1 MKKII
6 YSLII
11 TTLLVLLFLDRCTTH
26 NISTN
31 DFFKPKSYKNF
42 KSLIEKPQSKNYE
55 ILPVIGTFP
64 ILYDS
69 IKNDYYVSNYK
80 GLTKYDYL
88 GNIIISDDLEKE
100 KYTSVFDFA
109 NFIPY
114 VFAENGVYDFSGKK
128 LVYTKFSQILNT
140 ENEIK
145 DADFKILFEKYYDDA
160 EMVVYDTDRNF
171 DYLAQNYP
179 MYFKIKNNWILLFS
193 QKGDYRFTHSG
204 SSLVENDTIGQIDF
218 LNFPAKFADKR
229 LIVLKNQKSGIYS
242 TKQIGE
248 KIDDDYLKM
257 YYTQL
262 LKEQKLDY
270 QSSSSIELLSRKK
283 DEYYFTGSYFD
294 FPDWVSPSF
303 INTAYYQVTYNNEK
317 LFFKEK
323 AIKYFKDS
331 KCKND
336 LYLYELPKHL
346 RTKSKVAFLDY
357 TIDIGGYM
365 NDSTGIVDPIIK
377 NGGLYILKQKT
388 NAKSTIKR
396 STASIPKPTTKY

>member
-1 MKKII
+1 MKKNICF
-6 YSLII
+6 LIVSA
-11 TTLLVLLFLDRCTTH
+11 LLVLLFLDRCTTH

-31 DFFKPKSYKNF
+31 DFFKPKWYKNF
-42 KSLIEKPQSKNYE
+42 KSLIEKPQSENYE
-55 ILPVIGTFP
+55 ILPVNGTFP

-69 IKNDYYVSNYK
+69 INNDYYVSNNK
-80 GLTKYDYL
+80 GLTKYNYL
-88 GNIIISDDLEKE
+88 GNIIISDDLAKE

-128 LVYTKFSQILNT
+128 LVYTKFSQILNFK
-140 ENEIK
+140 NEIK
-145 DADFKILFEKYYDDA
+145 DSDFKILFEKYYKDA
-160 EMVVYDTDRNF
+160 EMVVYDTNRNF
-171 DYLAQNYP
+171 DYLAENYP
-179 MYFKIKNNWILLFS
+179 MYFKIKNYWILLFS

-204 SSLVENDTIGQIDF
+204 SNKLENDTIGQIDF

-270 QSSSSIELLSRKK
+270 QTSNSIELLSRKK
-283 DEYYFTGSYFD
+283 DEYYFTGGFFD
-294 FPDWVSPSF
+294 FPDWVFPSF
-303 INTAYYQVTYNNEK
+303 INTAYFQVAYNNES

-346 RTKSKVAFLDY
+346 RTKSKVAFLHYD
-357 TIDIGGYM
+357 INIGGYM
-365 NDSTGIVDPIIK
+365 NDSTGIVEPIIK
-377 NGGLYILKQKT
+377 NGGLYILKQK
-388 NAKSTIKR
+388 N
-396 STASIPKPTTKY
+396 

>member
-11 TTLLVLLFLDRCTTH
+11 CALLVLLFLDRCTTH
-26 NISTN
+26 NITTN
-31 DFFKPKSYKNF
+31 DFFRPKCYKNF
-42 KSLIEKPQSKNYE
+42 KSLMEKPQSKNYE
-55 ILPVIGTFP
+55 ILPVTGSFP
-64 ILYDS
+64 ILFDS
-69 IKNDYYVSNYK
+69 ISNEYYLSNNQ
-80 GLTKYDYL
+80 GLTKYNHL
-88 GNIIISDDLEKE
+88 GNVIISDDLAKE
-100 KYTSVFDFA
+100 KYTSVFDFV

-114 VFAENGVYDFSGKK
+114 VFAEKGVYDFSGKK
-128 LVYTKFSQILNT
+128 LVYTEFSQILNSK
-140 ENEIK
+140 NEIK
-145 DADFKILFEKYYDDA
+145 DSDFKILFEKYYKDA
-160 EMVVYDTDRNF
+160 EMAVYDTNRNF
-171 DYLAQNYP
+171 DYLAENYP

-204 SSLVENDTIGQIDF
+204 SNDAENDTIGQIDF
-218 LNFPAKFADKR
+218 LNFPAKFAGKR
-229 LIVLKNQKSGIYS
+229 LIVLKNQKNGIYS

-257 YYTQL
+257 YSTQL
-262 LKEQKLDY
+262 LKEQKFNY
-270 QSSSSIELLSRKK
+270 QSSNSIELLSRKK

-294 FPDWVSPSF
+294 LPEWFSPSF
-303 INTAYYQVTYNNEK
+303 INTAYYQVTYNNEN

-357 TIDIGGYM
+357 AINIGGYR
-365 NDSTGIVDPIIK
+365 NDSTDIVEPIIK
-377 NGGLYILKQKT
+377 NGGLYILK
-388 NAKSTIKR
+388 
-396 STASIPKPTTKY
+396 PKN